1 MEITVDSLQT
11 KNMILALCLN
21 ARLAGG
27 TTNEV
32 FAVMRTA
39 IVVAEAIKIKPEKAK
54 EKEKKDAKK

>member
-1 MEITVDSLQT
+1 MEIQVDSLQT

-32 FAVMRTA
+32 FATMRTA
-39 IVVAEAIKIKPEKAK
+39 IVIAEAIEIKEPVKP
-54 EKEKKDAKK
+54 KEKKDAKK